1 MEGKKSSG
9 ILVVILV
16 LVVIALSGYIAY
28 DKLLVKNVNKKY
40 IVENFLIR
48 AWNLYHE
55 GV

>member
-1 MEGKKSSG
+1 MFK
-9 ILVVILV
+9 LVRDT
-16 LVVIALSGYIAY
+16 Y

-48 AWNLYHE
+48 AWDLYHE